1 MRKIYVMINTGSG
14 YQLAGRSSFGTDDI
28 GEAVSFDDRESAA
41 LYIERHG
48 LEKIS
53 RLAIYEK

>member
-1 MRKIYVMINTGSG
+1 MRKIYILINTGSE
-14 YQLAGRSSFGTDDI
+14 YQLAGRSSFCTDDI
-28 GEAVSFDDRESAA
+28 SEAVSFDDRESAA
-41 LYIERHG
+41 LYIEKHG

>member
-1 MRKIYVMINTGSG
+1 MRKIYIMINTGSE
-14 YQLAGRSSFGTDDI
+14 YQLASRSSFCTDDI
-28 GEAVSFDDRESAA
+28 SEAVSFDDHESAA
-41 LYIERHG
+41 LYIEKHG

>member
-1 MRKIYVMINTGSG
+1 MINTGSE
-14 YQLAGRSSFGTDDI
+14 YQLAGRSSFCTDDI